1 MNVGSDTQIRQ
12 LLYGGI
18 LNSKDPNVS
27 LPDEKTFKVPNVN
40 KVIEEGKKAST
51 KFCSIKLCSLG
62 VKLPAEIYTATGWPL
77 VNAFED
83 EEKGR
88 EACHAIASL
97 CKVCSIDTLITNFIL
112 PLQGSNIS
120 GKSGSVHCSLNIN
133 TETGRL
139 SARRQNLQN
148 QPALEKDRYKICQA
162 FVAAPRN
169 SLVVADYAQLE
180 LRILAHLTDCKSM
193 LDAFK
198 AGGDFHSRTAM
209 NMYSHIRETVEKR
222 QVLLEWHPRPGEEK
236 PPVPLLKVK

>member
-77 VNAFED
+77 VNGNALKTLAGKVSAEYDFTDDTNDGDIDNSPEKMIDVDTSAYGSAFAAFED

-169 SLVVADYAQLE
+169 SLVVADYAQN
-180 LRILAHLTDCKSM
+180 INSH
-193 LDAFK
+193 
-198 AGGDFHSRTAM
+198 
-209 NMYSHIRETVEKR
+209 YSWNSGFLHI
-222 QVLLEWHPRPGEEK
+222 
-236 PPVPLLKVK
+236 